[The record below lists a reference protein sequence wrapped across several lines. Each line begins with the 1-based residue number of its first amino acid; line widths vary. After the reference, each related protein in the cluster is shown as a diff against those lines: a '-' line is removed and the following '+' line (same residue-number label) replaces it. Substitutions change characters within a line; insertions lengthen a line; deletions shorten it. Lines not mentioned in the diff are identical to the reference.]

1 MSEQSNLF
9 IENSRKA
16 CLNNKAKNIV
26 SKNLKSYYKTLSYG
40 LEQYENIEEARD
52 KAHYYKFKAIE
63 SLDKYITEFETK
75 FTERGGKFLYAND
88 IEQAQKYLLSIISQT
103 NTKNIV
109 KSKSMVYEELSIDKI
124 LSTNDINVI
133 NTDLGDFLIQLL
145 NQKSSHLT
153 SPALHLSLN
162 DIIDL
167 LNNKYNQNFNEKTPI
182 EELVRFVR
190 QLLRDEFFKADMGIS
205 GCNFLLPD
213 IGAIA
218 IAENEANVILGF
230 TYPSVHVVI
239 TSIEKFIP
247 GIASLE
253 LFQTL
258 LSTYSGNQTI
268 SAYNHLLFGPSTSKE
283 LNGPSQLYVILVDNN
298 RHKILEK
305 VELREA
311 AYCIKCGACH
321 NHCPVYKQIGGQ
333 AYGSVYSGPIGS
345 IISPFIFG
353 ENEYHHLPY
362 ASTLCGKCNDV
373 CPVKINLTGLLIQK
387 RKQIVNNNYNT
398 LGERYVFNL
407 IFNLMKKRRKMER
420 YPSGIKNIALNF
432 ILSKNWGLE
441 KEIPKFTLESFY
453 KIRRQESKRN

>member
-1 MSEQSNLF
+1 MSEQSKLF
-9 IENSRKA
+9 IENSGKA
-16 CLNNKAKNIV
+16 CLNSKAKNIV
-26 SKNLKSYYKTLSYG
+26 SKNLKSYFKTFSYG
-40 LEQYENIEEARD
+40 QEQFENLEEARI
-52 KAHYYKFKAIE
+52 KAHYYKYKSIE
-63 SLDKYITEFETK
+63 SLDKYITEFEAK

-88 IEQAQKYLLSIISQT
+88 SEQAQKYLLSIINQT
-103 NTKNIV
+103 NTKRIV
-109 KSKSMVYEELSIDKI
+109 KSKSMVYEELSIDKL
-124 LSTNDINVI
+124 LSANDIEVVS
-133 NTDLGDFLIQLL
+133 TDLGDFLSQLA
-145 NQKSSHLT
+145 NEKSSHLT
-153 SPALHLSLN
+153 SPALHLSLKE
-162 DIIDL
+162 IVEL

-190 QLLRDEFFKADMGIS
+190 QLLRDEFLKSDMGIS

-218 IAENEANVILGF
+218 ISENEANVLLGF

-268 SAYNHLLFGPSTSKE
+268 SAYNHLLFGPSTNKE
-283 LNGPSQLYVILVDNN
+283 LNGPTQLYVILVDNN
-298 RHKILEK
+298 RNKILEK

-333 AYGSVYSGPIGS
+333 AYGTVYSGPIGS
-345 IISPFIFG
+345 IITPFIFG

-387 RKQIVNNNYNT
+387 RKQIVNSNYNT
-398 LGERYVFNL
+398 YGERFVFNTMFRL
-407 IFNLMKKRRKMER
+407 FRKRRKMER
-420 YPSGIKNIALNF
+420 YPIGLKNIALKF
-432 ILSKNWGLE
+432 ILSKNWGLK
-441 KEIPKFTLESFY
+441 KEIPKFSLESFY
-453 KIRRQESKRN
+453 KIKRQETKKN